1 MELSEQLVEKVEV
14 KQSQLENKM
23 TRMDGGTLEGT
34 SHEEREAMVALN
46 TVHRARYLVLHL

>member
-1 MELSEQLVEKVEV
+1 V